1 MPVNETL
8 PMTANVTSNGQV
20 VLPHGVREVLGVGSG
35 GDVTI
40 VCNGNHVVM
49 MNPVFYELSIFQ
61 EAMKGEAERVGLHNE
76 DDVMELV
83 RGIRYELEGIPL
95 PTAPQVPV

>member
-8 PMTANVTSNGQV
+8 SMTANVAPNGQV
-20 VLPHGVREVLGVGSG
+20 VLPHGVREVLGVGAG
-35 GDVTI
+35 GDVAI
-40 VCNGNHVVM
+40 VCNGHQVVM
-49 MNPVFYELSIFQ
+49 MNPLLYELSIFQ
-61 EAMKGEAERVGLHNE
+61 EAMKGEAERAGLHND

-95 PTAPQVPV
+95 PAVPQVPV